1 MTDISEP
8 TCPIPSTH
16 EKCSEAQYF
25 LGQCLL
31 NYHDAR
37 AFLFNLNAFIQAFR
51 NITFMLQSED
61 SKPDGFS
68 EWYEKKQIEMR
79 GNPLLRR
86 LVDARNIVV
95 KQSTLTAKS
104 SVMCGLFRG
113 RRMKLSMKSNILPFT
128 DTIEIFELTKKHVI
142 GLFLDEAHQ
151 CINEQVGVERE
162 WIVDELGE
170 VEVMSL
176 CVEAMNYMIAL
187 VDEAHNLVESAS
199 GDKKIS
205 VDLRQFYVLLE
216 SDIDPS
222 LPEKWG
228 WL

>member
-1 MTDISEP
+1 M
-8 TCPIPSTH
+8 
-16 EKCSEAQYF
+16 
-25 LGQCLL
+25 
-31 NYHDAR
+31 
-37 AFLFNLNAFIQAFR
+37 
-51 NITFMLQSED
+51 
-61 SKPDGFS
+61 
-68 EWYEKKQIEMR
+68 
-79 GNPLLRR
+79 
-86 LVDARNIVV
+86 DARNIVV
-95 KQSTLTAKS
+95 KQSSLTAKS